1 MKTLNLVQGST
12 EWHKHRASSYN
23 ASEAPAMKGASKYMT
38 RDQLI
43 HQQKTGETKAID
55 HFLQELFDKGHA
67 AEAAI
72 RPHIEKIVGE
82 DLYPVTGV
90 EYIDGV
96 PLSASFDGLTLL
108 EDIVFEHKLWNER
121 LAANMK
127 AGVIEAHYNYQIQ
140 QQLMIS
146 NADKAIFVTSD
157 GTPDKMEY
165 IWVYPNKEIFEEL
178 LHGWKRFG
186 DDLAAYKPKVE
197 AVKPEAEAIM
207 ELPAVNIQITGG
219 VKDTNLA
226 VYKESAESFIASIN
240 TDLKTDE
247 DFANAEKTVI
257 FCEAAEKKLDAV
269 KEQAISQTADID
281 ELFKTLDFLKQQMR
295 AKRLDLNKSVTTKKA
310 EIKKQIIDNAFD
322 EFLEY
327 EKSTNKMLG
336 DSYLNTDPSFHS
348 ALKGKKTVASLQSA
362 ANDEVAR
369 LKIEIDKQAKLIKTN
384 LNSIPAEYDFL
395 FKDLRLIV
403 NKAED
408 DFVLLAKTRI
418 QEYKDAEAAK
428 AEALRVENERLKAEA
443 EKETPA
449 TESEGGGINGVSDL
463 SEINPIETPATN
475 QRNKEYELHLTEEIK
490 QSLINNGIGK
500 QTAQK
505 VAKLIVAGEVD
516 HVSI

>member
-1 MKTLNLVQGST
+1 MKTLNLKQGSD
-12 EWHKHRASSYN
+12 EWHDHRSSSYN

-43 HQQKTGETKAID
+43 HQMVTGETKEID
-55 HFLQELFDKGHA
+55 EFTQKLFDKGHA

-72 RPHIEKIVGE
+72 RPHIEKIAGE
-82 DLYPVTGV
+82 DLYPVTGI
-90 EYIDGV
+90 EYFDGV
-96 PLSASFDGLTLL
+96 PLSASFDGITFM
-108 EDIVFEHKLWNER
+108 EDIIFEHKLWNEK

-127 AGVIEAHYNYQIQ
+127 NGIIEDHYNYQIQ

-146 NADKAIFVTSD
+146 GAEKAIFVTSD

-165 IWVYPNKEIFEEL
+165 VWVEPDGKAF
-178 LHGWKRFG
+178 
-186 DDLAAYKPKVE
+186 DDLVVGWLQLREDVKNYKPVAE
-197 AVKPEAEAIM
+197 VVKPEAAAIM
-207 ELPAVNIQITGG
+207 ELPAINIEITGG
-219 VKDTNLA
+219 VKNTNLA
-226 VYKESAESFIASIN
+226 VYKESAENFIASIN

-247 DFANAEKTVI
+247 DFANAEKTVK

-295 AKRLDLNKSVTTKKA
+295 AKRLDLNKSVTTKKT
-310 EIKKQIIDNAFD
+310 EIKNLIILDAKN
-322 EFLEY
+322 EYLEY
-327 EKSTNKMLG
+327 QNNANDELG
-336 DSYLNTDPSFHS
+336 DTYIHIDANFQS

-395 FKDLRLIV
+395 FKDLRLIAS
-403 NKAED
+403 KAED

-418 QEYKDAEAAK
+418 QEYKDAEAVKK
-428 AEALRVENERLKAEA
+428 AAEEAAVIAT
-443 EKETPA
+443 KETLAIKPVE
-449 TESEGGGINGVSDL
+449 T
-463 SEINPIETPATN
+463 PTETPATN
-475 QRNKEYELHLTEEIK
+475 KREKEYELHLTEEIK
-490 QSLINNGIGK
+490 QSLIINGIGK

-505 VAKLIVAGEVD
+505 VAKLIVAGEID

>member
-1 MKTLNLVQGST
+1 MKTLNLVQGSP
-12 EWHKHRASSYN
+12 EWHDHRASSYN

-43 HQQKTGETKAID
+43 HQQATGETKEID

-72 RPHIEKIVGE
+72 RPHIEKLIGE

-108 EDIVFEHKLWNER
+108 EDVVFEHKLWNER

-127 AGVIEAHYNYQIQ
+127 AGVVEGHYNYQIQ

-146 NADKAIFVTSD
+146 GAEKAIFVTSD
-157 GTPDKMEY
+157 GTPEKMEY
-165 IWVYPNKEIFEEL
+165 VWIDPDKEIFEEIL
-178 LHGWKRFG
+178 NGWKRFG

-197 AVKPEAEAIM
+197 TVKPEADAIM
-207 ELPAVNIQITGG
+207 ELPAINIQITGG

-247 DFANAEKTVI
+247 DFANAEKTVK

-295 AKRLDLNKSVTTKKA
+295 AKRLDLNKSVTTKKT
-310 EIKKQIIDNAFD
+310 EIKNQIISEAN
-322 EFLEY
+322 ELFL
-327 EKSTNKMLG
+327 
-336 DSYLNTDPSFHS
+336 D
-348 ALKGKKTVASLQSA
+348 
-362 ANDEVAR
+362 
-369 LKIEIDKQAKLIKTN
+369 
-384 LNSIPAEYDFL
+384 
-395 FKDLRLIV
+395 
-403 NKAED
+403 
-408 DFVLLAKTRI
+408 
-418 QEYKDAEAAK
+418 
-428 AEALRVENERLKAEA
+428 
-443 EKETPA
+443 
-449 TESEGGGINGVSDL
+449 
-463 SEINPIETPATN
+463 
-475 QRNKEYELHLTEEIK
+475 
-490 QSLINNGIGK
+490 
-500 QTAQK
+500 
-505 VAKLIVAGEVD
+505 
-516 HVSI
+516 